1 MSSLNGQHS
10 PYHVDLN
17 DPAVVARL
25 IVLGTL
31 HDDQDA
37 LDTLAR
43 RRPDLDLDTL
53 RLVAEIAAAVQIDM
67 QEPYNTNRIMYLVR
81 RPR

>member
-1 MSSLNGQHS
+1 MTLNGQHS
-10 PYHVDLN
+10 PYQVDLN

-43 RRPDLDLDTL
+43 RRPDLDLDAL
-53 RLVAEIAAAVQIDM
+53 RLVAEVAAAVQIDM